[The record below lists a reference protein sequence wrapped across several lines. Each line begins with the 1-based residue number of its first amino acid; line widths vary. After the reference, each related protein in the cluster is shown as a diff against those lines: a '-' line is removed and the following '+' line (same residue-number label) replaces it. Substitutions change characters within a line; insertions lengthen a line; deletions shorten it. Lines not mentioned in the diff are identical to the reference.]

1 MKKVVFTIIVLIV
14 SIGMMA
20 QDNGKT
26 LNENGEIIKKG
37 WNFGPLPVVGFN
49 SDMGFQYGAC
59 IDIFNYGDGSNY
71 PGYDFK
77 INFEVSTYTKGSSIF
92 RSYSYWNNVIPKGV
106 LFADFGY
113 FIDKKFDFYG
123 FNGYASPYYKDLAVN
138 IDREANY
145 YDFFPGIVSEPGM
158 KESGFYAMDRRQF
171 RAVISMQQQIGN
183 VKNLYYG
190 LGLAY
195 YNYDNNR
202 LNIKKYEDQYTL
214 YDFYIMSG
222 LIRPDESDGNVTEF
236 KAGIIYD
243 SKDFVNDP
251 TRGIYFEATFAVA
264 SDLIKRTVNGLDK
277 STGKIVNNRN
287 YYDHLTFT
295 GVFHHYIPIVGDKLT
310 FCYRLGAQNVLAGDI
325 PFYAMMNTN
334 LMFYKKIYTEAYGG
348 STTGRG
354 INRNSVIGQ
363 GVAWLNAE
371 LRWRITNFKFIN
383 QNWCVAINPMFD
395 AGMVT
400 QTFRLEEQKA
410 AMDLIK
416 EHLSYETEEEYN
428 LLYSGKSEGLHTSA
442 GCGLKLIMN
451 RNFVVSA
458 EFAKALNKL
467 DGEGMKA
474 YIGFNYI
481 F

>member
-1 MKKVVFTIIVLIV
+1 MKKFFITLCVVLLATCLA
-14 SIGMMA
+14 A

-37 WNFGPLPVVGFN
+37 WNFGPLPVVGYN
-49 SDMGFQYGAC
+49 SDLGFQYGAC
-59 IDIFNYGDGSNY
+59 VDIFNYGDGSNY

-92 RSYSYWNNVIPKGV
+92 RSYSYWNNIIPKGV

-145 YDFFPGIVSEPGM
+145 YDFSPGIVSEPGM
-158 KESGFYAMDRRQF
+158 KESGLYYRDRRQF
-171 RAVISMQQQIGN
+171 RAVLSMRQKIGN
-183 VKNLYYG
+183 LEHLSYG
-190 LGLAY
+190 VGLAF
-195 YNYDNNR
+195 YDYKFKPMT
-202 LNIKKYEDQYTL
+202 IKKYEDQYSL
-214 YDFYIMSG
+214 YSLYCQSG
-222 LIRPDESDGNVTEF
+222 LIREDEQGGGHVTQF

-243 SKDFVNDP
+243 SKNYENDP
-251 TRGIYFEATFAVA
+251 TRGIYFEATFTAA
-264 SDLIKRTVNGLDK
+264 PDFIDRHG
-277 STGKIVNNRN
+277 
-287 YYDHLTFT
+287 YDHLTFT
-295 GVFHHYIPIVGDKLT
+295 GVFHHYIPVWGDHLT
-310 FCYRLGAQNVLAGDI
+310 FSYRIGAQNVIAGDI

-410 AMDLIK
+410 AMKQLNHITYDTEKEYDLI
-416 EHLSYETEEEYN
+416 
-428 LLYSGKSEGLHTSA
+428 YSGKEGSLHTSA

-451 RNFVVSA
+451 KNFVVSA

-467 DGEGMKA
+467 DGEGMRA

>member
-1 MKKVVFTIIVLIV
+1 MKKQIITLLIVLLAFGA
-14 SIGMMA
+14 SA
-20 QDNGKT
+20 QKKEKIYNDK
-26 LNENGEIIKKG
+26 GEIIKKG

-49 SDMGFQYGAC
+49 SDMGFQYGVC
-59 IDIFNYGDGSNY
+59 MDVFNYGDGSKY
-71 PGYDFK
+71 PGYDYK

-92 RSYSYWNNVIPKGV
+92 RSYSYWNNIIPKGV

-113 FIDKKFDFYG
+113 FVDKKFDFYG
-123 FNGYASPYYKDLAVN
+123 FNGYAAPYYKDAAVQ
-138 IDREANY
+138 IDPYE
-145 YDFFPGIVSEPGM
+145 IIEPGM
-158 KESGFYAMDRRQF
+158 NESGLYYTDRRQF
-171 RAVISMQQQIGN
+171 RAVVSMRQKIGN
-183 VKNLYYG
+183 LNHLSYG
-190 LGLAY
+190 IGLAF
-195 YNYDNNR
+195 YNYDFNQ
-202 LNIKKYEDQYTL
+202 LSIKKYEDQYTL
-214 YDFYIMSG
+214 YDLYCQSG
-222 LIRPDESDGNVTEF
+222 LIRGDEAGGGNVTQF

-243 SKDFVNDP
+243 SKNYENDP
-251 TRGIYFEATFAVA
+251 TRGIYFEATLTAAPDFI
-264 SDLIKRTVNGLDK
+264 DRHG
-277 STGKIVNNRN
+277 
-287 YYDHLTFT
+287 YDHMTFT
-295 GVFHHYIPIVGDKLT
+295 GVFHHYIPVVGDKLT
-310 FCYRLGAQNVLAGDI
+310 FSYRLGAQNVLAGDI

-410 AMDLIK
+410 AEENMSHYLTDGYHLI
-416 EHLSYETEEEYN
+416 
-428 LLYSGKSEGLHTSA
+428 YSGKDESLHTSA

>member
-1 MKKVVFTIIVLIV
+1 MKKLFTTLLIV
-14 SIGMMA
+14 ILTFSLTA
-20 QDNGKT
+20 QENGKT

-37 WNFGPLPVVGFN
+37 WNYGPLPVVGYN
-49 SDMGFQYGAC
+49 SDLGFQYGAC
-59 IDIFNYGDGSNY
+59 VDIFNYGDGSKY
-71 PGYDFK
+71 PNYDFK
-77 INFEVSTYTKGSSIF
+77 INFELSTYTKGSSII
-92 RSYSYWNNVIPKGV
+92 RSYSYWNNIIPKGK

-113 FIDKKFDFYG
+113 FIDKKFDFFG
-123 FNGYASPYYKDLAVN
+123 FNGYAAPYYKDIA
-138 IDREANY
+138 ANY
-145 YDFFPGIVSEPGM
+145 CAVLNRSDNYPYYFDISEPGM
-158 KESGFYAMDRRQF
+158 KESGFYALNRKQF
-171 RAVISMQQQIGN
+171 RAVMSMQQQIGD

-190 LGLAY
+190 IGLGY
-195 YNYDNNR
+195 YNYDFQR
-202 LNIKKYEDQYTL
+202 LNIKKYENQMTL
-214 YDFYIMSG
+214 YEMYCESG
-222 LIRPDESDGNVTEF
+222 IIRDDEKSGGNVTQF
-236 KAGIIYD
+236 KVGIIYD
-243 SKDFVNDP
+243 SKNYENDP
-251 TRGIYFEATFAVA
+251 TSGMYFEATLTAAPDFI
-264 SDLIKRTVNGLDK
+264 DRHG
-277 STGKIVNNRN
+277 
-287 YYDHLTFT
+287 YDHLAFT
-295 GVFHHYIPIVGDKLT
+295 GVFHHYIPVVGDKLT
-310 FCYRLGAQNVLAGDI
+310 FGYRLGTQNVIAGDI

-400 QTFRLEEQKA
+400 QTFRLEEQKK
-410 AMDLIK
+410 AMELLKDHMTGDWDEDLI
-416 EHLSYETEEEYN
+416 
-428 LLYSGKSEGLHTSA
+428 YSGKEESLHTSA

-451 RNFVVSA
+451 KNFVVSA

-467 DGEGMKA
+467 DGEGMRA

>member
-1 MKKVVFTIIVLIV
+1 MKRIVFTIISVFMA
-14 SIGMMA
+14 IGMMA

-26 LNENGEIIKKG
+26 LNEKGEIIKNG

-49 SDMGFQYGAC
+49 SDMGFQYGVC
-59 IDIFNYGDGSNY
+59 MDVFNYGDGSKY
-71 PGYDFK
+71 PGYDYK

-92 RSYSYWNNVIPKGV
+92 RSYSYWNNIIPKGV

-113 FIDKKFDFYG
+113 FVDKKFDFYG
-123 FNGYASPYYKDLAVN
+123 FNGYAAPYYKDAAVQ
-138 IDREANY
+138 IDPYE
-145 YDFFPGIVSEPGM
+145 IIEPGM
-158 KESGFYAMDRRQF
+158 NESGLYYTDRRQF
-171 RAVISMQQQIGN
+171 RAVVSMRQKIGN
-183 VKNLYYG
+183 LNHLSYG
-190 LGLAY
+190 IGLAF
-195 YNYDNNR
+195 YNYDFNQ
-202 LNIKKYEDQYTL
+202 LSIKKYEDQYTL
-214 YDFYIMSG
+214 YDLYCQSG
-222 LIRPDESDGNVTEF
+222 LIRGDEAGGGNVTQF

-243 SKDFVNDP
+243 SKNYENDP
-251 TRGIYFEATFAVA
+251 TRGIYFEVTLTAAPDFI
-264 SDLIKRTVNGLDK
+264 DRHG
-277 STGKIVNNRN
+277 
-287 YYDHLTFT
+287 YDHLTFT
-295 GVFHHYIPIVGDKLT
+295 GVFHHYIPVVGDKLT
-310 FCYRLGAQNVLAGDI
+310 FSYRLGAQNVLAGDI

-410 AMDLIK
+410 AEENMSHYLTDGYHLI
-416 EHLSYETEEEYN
+416 
-428 LLYSGKSEGLHTSA
+428 YSGKDESLHTSA

>member
-1 MKKVVFTIIVLIV
+1 MKRLFLILALLLPLGLVAQKNDKVY
-14 SIGMMA
+14 
-20 QDNGKT
+20 
-26 LNENGEIIKKG
+26 NEKGEIIKKG
-37 WNFGPLPVVGFN
+37 WNFGPLPVVGYN
-49 SDMGFQYGAC
+49 SDMGFQYGVC
-59 IDIFNYGDGSNY
+59 LDVFNYGDGSKYPNY
-71 PGYDFK
+71 NFK
-77 INFEVSTYTKGSSIF
+77 MNFEVSTYTKGSSIF
-92 RSYSYWNNVIPKGV
+92 RSYSYWNNIIPKGI

-123 FNGYASPYYKDLAVN
+123 FNGYAAPYYKDAAVQ
-138 IDREANY
+138 IDPYE
-145 YDFFPGIVSEPGM
+145 IIEPGM
-158 KESGFYAMDRRQF
+158 NESGLYYTDRRQF
-171 RAVISMQQQIGN
+171 RAVVSMRQKIGN
-183 VKNLYYG
+183 LNHLSYG
-190 LGLAY
+190 IGLAF
-195 YNYDNNR
+195 YNYDFNP
-202 LNIKKYEDQYTL
+202 LTIKKYDNQYTL
-214 YDFYIMSG
+214 YDLYCQSG
-222 LIRPDESDGNVTEF
+222 LIRGDEAGGGNVTQF

-243 SKDFVNDP
+243 SKNYENDP
-251 TRGIYFEATFAVA
+251 TRGIYFEATFTAA
-264 SDLIKRTVNGLDK
+264 PDFIDRHG
-277 STGKIVNNRN
+277 
-287 YYDHLTFT
+287 YDHLTFT
-295 GVFHHYIPIVGDKLT
+295 GVFHHYIPVWGDHLT
-310 FCYRLGAQNVLAGDI
+310 FSYRIGAQNVIAGDI

-334 LMFYKKIYTEAYGG
+334 LMFYKKIHTEAYGG

-410 AMDLIK
+410 AMKQLNHITYD
-416 EHLSYETEEEYN
+416 TEEEYD
-428 LLYSGKSEGLHTSA
+428 LIYSGKSESLHTSA

-451 RNFVVSA
+451 KNFVVSA

-467 DGEGMKA
+467 DGEGLKA

>member
-1 MKKVVFTIIVLIV
+1 MKKLFTTLLIV
-14 SIGMMA
+14 ILTLSVAA

-26 LNENGEIIKKG
+26 LNEKGEIIKKG

-49 SDMGFQYGAC
+49 SDLGFQYGAC
-59 IDIFNYGDGSNY
+59 VDIFNYGDGSKY

-92 RSYSYWNNVIPKGV
+92 RSYSYWNNIIPKGK

-113 FIDKKFDFYG
+113 FIDKKFDFFG
-123 FNGYASPYYKDLAVN
+123 FNGYASPFMKNLAVVEGETPGDLT
-138 IDREANY
+138 IDNTG
-145 YDFFPGIVSEPGM
+145 DVT
-158 KESGFYAMDRRQF
+158 SGFYSMYRGQF
-171 RAVISMQQQIGN
+171 RAIVSMQQQIGDI
-183 VKNLYYG
+183 KNLYYG
-190 LGLAY
+190 VGLGY
-195 YNYDNNR
+195 YNYDFKR
-202 LNIKKYEDQYTL
+202 LNIKKYDDQMTL
-214 YDFYIMSG
+214 YEMYCQSG
-222 LIRPDESDGNVTEF
+222 IIRDDEKGGGNVTQL

-243 SKDFVNDP
+243 SKNYENDP
-251 TRGIYFEATFAVA
+251 TRGIYFEATLTAAPDF
-264 SDLIKRTVNGLDK
+264 IDK
-277 STGKIVNNRN
+277 HG
-287 YYDHLTFT
+287 YDHLTFT
-295 GVFHHYIPIVGDKLT
+295 GVFHHYIPVWGDHLT
-310 FCYRLGAQNVLAGDI
+310 FSYRIGAQNVIAGDI

-383 QNWCVAINPMFD
+383 QNWCVALNPMFD

-400 QTFRLEEQKA
+400 QEYRLEEQKA
-410 AMDLIK
+410 AMDLLK
-416 EHLSYETEEEYN
+416 EKYN
-428 LLYSGKSEGLHTSA
+428 FSSDDEDLLYSDKSETFHTSA

-451 RNFVVSA
+451 KNFVVSA

-467 DGEGMKA
+467 DGEGLRA

>member
-1 MKKVVFTIIVLIV
+1 MKKVVFTIIVLIA

-59 IDIFNYGDGSNY
+59 VDIFNYGNGANY
-71 PGYDFK
+71 PVYDFK
-77 INFEVSTYTKGSSIF
+77 INVEVSTYTKGSSIF
-92 RSYSYWNNVIPKGV
+92 RSYSYWNNIIPKGV

-113 FIDKKFDFYG
+113 FVDKKFDFFG
-123 FNGYASPYYKDLAVN
+123 FNGYASPYYKDLAITIPSTEN
-138 IDREANY
+138 PN
-145 YDFFPGIVSEPGM
+145 P
-158 KESGFYAMDRRQF
+158 ESNESALYCIDRRQI
-171 RAVISMQQQIGN
+171 RAVVSMRQKIGN
-183 VKNLYYG
+183 LDKLYYG
-190 LGLAY
+190 VGLGF
-195 YNYDNNR
+195 YNYQFGP
-202 LNIKKYEDQYTL
+202 LSIKKYEDQMTL
-214 YDFYIMSG
+214 YNLYLNSG
-222 LIRPDESDGNVTEF
+222 LIRQDEQNGNVTQF
-236 KAGIIYD
+236 KVGIIYD
-243 SKDFVNDP
+243 SKNYENDP
-251 TRGIYFEATFAVA
+251 TRGMYFEATLTAAPDFI
-264 SDLIKRTVNGLDK
+264 DRHG
-277 STGKIVNNRN
+277 
-287 YYDHLTFT
+287 YDHMTFT
-295 GVFHHYIPIVGDKLT
+295 GVFHHYIPVVGDKLT
-310 FCYRLGAQNVLAGDI
+310 FSYRLGAQNVIAGDI

-363 GVAWLNAE
+363 GVAWMNVE

-383 QNWCVAINPMFD
+383 QNWCVALNPMFD

-400 QTFRLEEQKA
+400 QTFRLDEQKA
-410 AMDLIK
+410 AEENMGHVITQGYHLI
-416 EHLSYETEEEYN
+416 
-428 LLYSGKSEGLHTSA
+428 YSGKEESLHTSA

>member
-1 MKKVVFTIIVLIV
+1 MNMKKTIFLAIVLLTA
-14 SIGMMA
+14 IGMMG

-26 LNENGEIIKKG
+26 LNEKGEIVKKG

-49 SDMGFQYGAC
+49 SDLGFQYGAC
-59 IDIFNYGDGSNY
+59 VDIFNYGDGSKY

-77 INFEVSTYTKGSSIF
+77 INVELSTYTKGSSII
-92 RSYSYWNNVIPKGV
+92 RSYSYWNNIIPKGK

-113 FIDKKFDFYG
+113 FIDKKFDFFG
-123 FNGYASPYYKDLAVN
+123 FNGYAAPYYKDIAANKCAVLDGADYQPFD
-138 IDREANY
+138 IT
-145 YDFFPGIVSEPGM
+145 EPGM
-158 KESGFYAMDRRQF
+158 AESGFYALNRKQF
-171 RAVISMQQQIGN
+171 RAVVSMQQQIGDL
-183 VKNLYYG
+183 KNLYYG
-190 LGLAY
+190 VGLGY
-195 YNYDNNR
+195 YNYNFQR
-202 LNIKKYEDQYTL
+202 LNIKKYDNQVTL
-214 YDFYIMSG
+214 YEMYCESG
-222 LIRPDESDGNVTEF
+222 LIRDDEKGGGNVTQL

-243 SKDFVNDP
+243 SKNYENDP
-251 TRGIYFEATFAVA
+251 TRGIYFEATFTAA
-264 SDLIKRTVNGLDK
+264 PDFIDK
-277 STGKIVNNRN
+277 HD
-287 YYDHLTFT
+287 YDHLTFT
-295 GVFHHYIPIVGDKLT
+295 GVFHHYIPVWGDHLT
-310 FCYRLGAQNVLAGDI
+310 FSYRLGAQNVIAGDI

-371 LRWRITNFKFIN
+371 LRWRIANFKFIN

-410 AMDLIK
+410 AMELLKGYMIGDWDEDLI
-416 EHLSYETEEEYN
+416 
-428 LLYSGKSEGLHTSA
+428 YSGKDENLHTSA

-451 RNFVVSA
+451 KNFVVSA

>member
-1 MKKVVFTIIVLIV
+1 MKKQIITLLIVLLAFGA
-14 SIGMMA
+14 SA
-20 QDNGKT
+20 QKKEKIYNDK
-26 LNENGEIIKKG
+26 GEIIKKG

-49 SDMGFQYGAC
+49 SDMGFQYGVC
-59 IDIFNYGDGSNY
+59 MDVFNYGDGSKY
-71 PGYDFK
+71 PGYDYK

-92 RSYSYWNNVIPKGV
+92 RSYSYWNNIIPKGV

-113 FIDKKFDFYG
+113 FVDKKFDFYG
-123 FNGYASPYYKDLAVN
+123 FNGYAAPYYKDAAVQ
-138 IDREANY
+138 IDPYE
-145 YDFFPGIVSEPGM
+145 IIEPGM
-158 KESGFYAMDRRQF
+158 NESGLYYTDRRQF
-171 RAVISMQQQIGN
+171 RAVVSMRQKIGN
-183 VKNLYYG
+183 LNHLSYG
-190 LGLAY
+190 IGLAF
-195 YNYDNNR
+195 YNYDFNQ
-202 LNIKKYEDQYTL
+202 LSIKKYEDQYTL
-214 YDFYIMSG
+214 YDLYCQSG
-222 LIRPDESDGNVTEF
+222 LIRGDEAGGGNVTQF

-243 SKDFVNDP
+243 SKNYENDP
-251 TRGIYFEATFAVA
+251 TRGIYFEATLTAAPDFI
-264 SDLIKRTVNGLDK
+264 DRHG
-277 STGKIVNNRN
+277 
-287 YYDHLTFT
+287 YDHLTFT
-295 GVFHHYIPIVGDKLT
+295 GVFHHYIPVVGDKLT
-310 FCYRLGAQNVLAGDI
+310 FSYRLGAQNVLAGDI

-410 AMDLIK
+410 AEENMSHYLTDGYHLI
-416 EHLSYETEEEYN
+416 
-428 LLYSGKSEGLHTSA
+428 YSGKDESLHTSA

>member
-1 MKKVVFTIIVLIV
+1 MKKVVLIIIIMLVAV
-14 SIGMMA
+14 GMMA
-20 QDNGKT
+20 QENGKT
-26 LNENGEIIKKG
+26 LNENGEIIKRG

-59 IDIFNYGDGSNY
+59 VDIFNYGNGANY
-71 PGYDFK
+71 PVYDFK
-77 INFEVSTYTKGSSIF
+77 INVEVSTYTKGSSVF
-92 RSYSYWNNVIPKGV
+92 RSYSYWNNIIPRGV

-113 FIDKKFDFYG
+113 FIDKKFDFFGY
-123 FNGYASPYYKDLAVN
+123 NGYASPYFKDLAITIPSAEN
-138 IDREANY
+138 PNPESN
-145 YDFFPGIVSEPGM
+145 
-158 KESGFYAMDRRQF
+158 ESGLYCIDRRQI
-171 RAVISMQQQIGN
+171 RAVVSMRQKIGN
-183 VKNLYYG
+183 LDKLYYG
-190 LGLAY
+190 VGLGF
-195 YNYDNNR
+195 YNYQFSP
-202 LNIKKYEDQYTL
+202 LSIKKYENQITL
-214 YDFYIMSG
+214 YDLYLNSG
-222 LIRPDESDGNVTEF
+222 LIRQDEQNGNVTQI
-236 KAGIIYD
+236 KVGIIYD
-243 SKDFVNDP
+243 SKNYENDP
-251 TRGIYFEATFAVA
+251 TRGMYFEATLTAAPDFI
-264 SDLIKRTVNGLDK
+264 DHHG
-277 STGKIVNNRN
+277 
-287 YYDHLTFT
+287 YDHLTFT
-295 GVFHHYIPIVGDKLT
+295 GVFHHYIPVVGDKLT
-310 FCYRLGAQNVLAGDI
+310 FSYRLGAQNVIAGDI

-363 GVAWLNAE
+363 GVAWMNVE

-383 QNWCVAINPMFD
+383 QNWCVALNPMFD

-400 QTFRLEEQKA
+400 QTFRLDEQKA
-410 AMDLIK
+410 AEENMGHFLTKGYRLI
-416 EHLSYETEEEYN
+416 
-428 LLYSGKSEGLHTSA
+428 YSGKEESLHTSA

>member
-1 MKKVVFTIIVLIV
+1 MKKQIITLLIVLLAFGA
-14 SIGMMA
+14 SA
-20 QDNGKT
+20 QKKEKIYNDK
-26 LNENGEIIKKG
+26 GEIIKKG

-49 SDMGFQYGAC
+49 SDMGFQYGVC
-59 IDIFNYGDGSNY
+59 MDVFNYGDGSKY
-71 PGYDFK
+71 PGYDYK

-92 RSYSYWNNVIPKGV
+92 RSYSYWNNIIPKGV

-113 FIDKKFDFYG
+113 FVDKKFDFYG
-123 FNGYASPYYKDLAVN
+123 FNGYAAPYYKDAAVQ
-138 IDREANY
+138 IDPYE
-145 YDFFPGIVSEPGM
+145 IIEPGM
-158 KESGFYAMDRRQF
+158 NESGLYYTDRRQF
-171 RAVISMQQQIGN
+171 RAVVSMRQKIGN
-183 VKNLYYG
+183 LNHLSYG
-190 LGLAY
+190 IGLAF
-195 YNYDNNR
+195 YNYDFNQ
-202 LNIKKYEDQYTL
+202 LSIKKYEDQYTL
-214 YDFYIMSG
+214 YDLYCQSG
-222 LIRPDESDGNVTEF
+222 LIRGDEAGGGNVTQF

-243 SKDFVNDP
+243 SKNYENDP
-251 TRGIYFEATFAVA
+251 TRGIYFEVTLTAAPDFI
-264 SDLIKRTVNGLDK
+264 DRHG
-277 STGKIVNNRN
+277 
-287 YYDHLTFT
+287 YDHLTFT
-295 GVFHHYIPIVGDKLT
+295 GVFHHYIPVVGDKLT
-310 FCYRLGAQNVLAGDI
+310 FSYRLGAQNVLAGDI

-410 AMDLIK
+410 AEENMSHYLTDGYHLI
-416 EHLSYETEEEYN
+416 
-428 LLYSGKSEGLHTSA
+428 YSGKDESLHTSA